1 MFGVGGGKW
10 GVSQTAPATIL
21 SPQATQGGE
30 TDHFDRARR
39 VVDLQ
44 KTHIDRVE
52 IQVIK
57 LWR

>member
-1 MFGVGGGKW
+1 MRGLTD
-10 GVSQTAPATIL
+10 STCYYTEPT
-21 SPQATQGGE
+21 SYTRGE

-44 KTHIDRVE
+44 KTQIDRVE

-57 LWR
+57 L